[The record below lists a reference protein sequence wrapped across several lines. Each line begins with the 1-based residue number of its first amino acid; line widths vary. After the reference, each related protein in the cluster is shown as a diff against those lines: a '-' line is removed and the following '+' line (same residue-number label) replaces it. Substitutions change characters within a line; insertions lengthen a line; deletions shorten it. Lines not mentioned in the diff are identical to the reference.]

1 MRSAAPPL
9 GGVVVA
15 VLEADEDDDEEVDEM
30 RPRVP
35 RSREAREPTHM
46 KADLWLL
53 LLPPRIALSEMRSLL
68 NPDNSTP
75 AAACC
80 CC

>member
-15 VLEADEDDDEEVDEM
+15 VLEADEDDDDVEEEELM

-53 LLPPRIALSEMRSLL
+53 MLPGMWPLV
-68 NPDNSTP
+68 NPDMSTLP
-75 AAACC
+75 ATAATAACC
-80 CC
+80 